1 MRSTRKSSSYARRR
15 CCRQAPKMTNT
26 LKFARVAVV
35 TLSVAVPLSA
45 KAQNDRAI
53 TQIDTTVRL
62 ERGGTVDL
70 SLISGR
76 IRVTGWDRPD
86 VKVVASIDNG
96 SLEFDA
102 NSSRVSLSVEDADDS
117 RGHRHHNV
125 GDARYDVSVPR
136 GVRLILEAVS
146 GDITA
151 TGSQGEIEASSVSGD
166 VDVTSGIREVSAES
180 VSGSVHAAQING
192 NLRAET
198 VSGGLRV
205 DSVTGDVEATSVSG
219 NVRLGA
225 VQSRDVRS
233 ETVSGD
239 IVYTGSIDAGG
250 RYSFESHSGTLRLN
264 IPRSSGAQFS
274 VETFSGDISTDFPVT
289 VQAIGRK
296 RNDRMEFTLGDGKA
310 RVTAQTF
317 SGRIVIDT
325 GSDSTTRRE

>member
-1 MRSTRKSSSYARRR
+1 
-15 CCRQAPKMTNT
+15 MTNT
-26 LKFARVAVV
+26 LKLARLGFSATLLVA
-35 TLSVAVPLSA
+35 LPLSA

-86 VKVVASIDNG
+86 VKIVASIESG

-102 NSSRVSLSVEDADDS
+102 NSSRVSLSVEDNDDS
-117 RGHRHHNV
+117 RGRRHHNV
-125 GDARYDVSVPR
+125 GDAKYDVSVPR

-166 VDVTSGIREVSAES
+166 VEVSNGVREVSAEA
-180 VSGSVHAAQING
+180 VSGSVRASQING
-192 NLRAET
+192 NLHAET
-198 VSGGLRV
+198 VSGDLRAE
-205 DSVTGDVEATSVSG
+205 SVTGDVEATSVSG
-219 NVRLGA
+219 NVRLGT
-225 VQSRDVRS
+225 VQSKDVRS
-233 ETVSGD
+233 ETVSGE
-239 IVYTGSIDAGG
+239 ITYTGTIDPGG
-250 RYSFESHSGTLRLN
+250 RYGFESHSGTIRLN
-264 IPRSSGAQFS
+264 IPRSTGAQFS
-274 VETFSGDISTDFPVT
+274 VETFSGDVSTDFPVT
-289 VQAIGRK
+289 IPAGSR
-296 RNDRMEFTLGDGKA
+296 RREGRMEFTLGDGRAK
-310 RVTAQTF
+310 VTAQTF